1 MTKNFENFINRA
13 KIVHS
18 EYYNYSKVEY
28 INTHEKVC
36 IICPEH
42 GEFWQSPANHLKG
55 SKCKLCSNK
64 ARAKSKTKSFESF
77 LNDAN
82 LVHSNFYIYE
92 KTNFIKRSDKAII
105 TCPIHGD
112 FEQIINNHLK
122 GEGCSECAKIRS
134 ADKRKLTLNEFII
147 KANNI
152 HNNKYDYSLSVY
164 SKYSDKIKIIC
175 PIHGEFEQQVGN
187 HLQGKGCSK
196 CKNDKLAFNRK
207 DSFENFVNKANSVHN
222 KLYDYEKVNYINQL
236 TKIIIICPKHGEF
249 EQTANAH
256 LRGQGCPKCNNS
268 KGEIMIYN
276 WLKNNYS
283 SLKFIEQYRAIW
295 LNGLI
300 YDFYIPS
307 LKIAIEYNGIQHYEP
322 VEFFG
327 GEEYFKYIQN
337 NDRLKDKFST
347 ENGITLIKIKYNN
360 EIIDMKELN
369 NNINAK

>member
-1 MTKNFENFINRA
+1 M
-13 KIVHS
+13 
-18 EYYNYSKVEY
+18 
-28 INTHEKVC
+28 C
-36 IICPEH
+36 I
-42 GEFWQSPANHLKG
+42 K
-55 SKCKLCSNK
+55 
-64 ARAKSKTKSFESF
+64 RRKTTAVFVIEA
-77 LNDAN
+77 AN
-82 LVHSNFYIYE
+82 L
-92 KTNFIKRSDKAII
+92 
-105 TCPIHGD
+105 
-112 FEQIINNHLK
+112 
-122 GEGCSECAKIRS
+122 
-134 ADKRKLTLNEFII
+134 
-147 KANNI
+147 

-175 PIHGEFEQQVGN
+175 LIHGEFEQQVGN

-360 EIIDMKELN
+360 ETIDMKELN